1 MGFAKSSGKVS
12 LVVDRVIVQ
21 YGPLSMEWKRPVSV
35 LFLSEEDLHRTS
47 EEVEVCAELV
57 LQESLVRIADIL
69 RQVAEEREGRR
80 SGRELCDVLDLDVL
94 SLPCWRRIVLDFR
107 KHHLVDLRSRDLARV
122 VLVYM

>member
-21 YGPLSMEWKRPVSV
+21 YGPLSMEWTRPVSV

-69 RQVAEEREGRR
+69 RQVTEERKCRR
-80 SGRELCDVLDLDVL
+80 SCRKLCDVFDLDVL
-94 SLPCWRRIVLDFR
+94 TLPCWWRIVLDLR
-107 KHHLVDLRSRDLARV
+107 KHYLIDLRS
-122 VLVYM
+122 